1 MTVREL
7 IGELTTMPQD
17 MEAWVYA
24 EDAEYVSAP
33 VIFAERAG
41 RSRYTPRETGID
53 TRRGRRGGMG
63 LKASAAA
70 ARPADY
76 ERGAL

>member
-41 RSRYTPRETGID
+41 GKVTIYAKGD
-53 TRRGRRGGMG
+53 G
-63 LKASAAA
+63 
-70 ARPADY
+70 Y
-76 ERGAL
+76 